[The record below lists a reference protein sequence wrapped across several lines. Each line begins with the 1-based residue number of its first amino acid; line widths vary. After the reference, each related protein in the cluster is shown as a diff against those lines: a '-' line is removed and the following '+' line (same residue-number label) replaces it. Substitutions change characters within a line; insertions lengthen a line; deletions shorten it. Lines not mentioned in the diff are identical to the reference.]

1 MARTINILP
10 EHLARKIAAG
20 EVVQRPESVVKELI
34 ENAIDAQARSVTV
47 VIRKAGKSFIQVS
60 DDGIGMS
67 AEDALTAFER
77 HATSKIASDEDL
89 GHIETLG
96 FRGEALASIAAVA
109 QVELKTRLAMSATG
123 GDVRGDALGTRIRI
137 AGGVREL
144 VEPVAMEAGTSVTVR
159 NLFYNT
165 PARRKFLKSDA
176 TEFKHIFETVQRT
189 AMAWHEVAF
198 TFVNDDEII
207 LDVQSTPTY
216 EQRIRDLLGEEFF
229 GSLIPVN
236 EGSGSLRIHGFV
248 SKPQFARKTRTEQI
262 FFLNR
267 RFITSR
273 VLSHAVY
280 SAYEHLVE
288 KGSFPFFVLFLEID
302 PSRVDVNVHPS
313 KLEVK
318 FDDES
323 GVYRQVLHT
332 VRGALSSH
340 DLAPPLELAGDKR
353 FSSSDAVEQGTGDQM
368 GSRTEMHLAF
378 MRKELQSEKASVFPS
393 SFRREAKLS
402 IIPLPHEIPV
412 STRSGAGVVDQEEP
426 RIWQLH
432 NKYILSQVKSG
443 LVIIDQH
450 AAHERILYER
460 AVEMLESNA
469 PLSQQ
474 LLFPQ
479 TVELP
484 PADFALVTE
493 LMSELQRLGFDLQIF
508 GKNTILV
515 SGIPADVRIGYEARI
530 LQDILDEYRDDRGE
544 VSLSIRDRLAKSF
557 ACRAAIKAGDPLSL
571 EEMRSLID
579 QLFATSIPYSCPH
592 GRPVIVKLS
601 LEEFDKFFGRT

>member
-34 ENAIDAQARSVTV
+34 ENAIDAQARSVTIV
-47 VIRKAGKSFIQVS
+47 VRNAGKSFIQVS

-67 AEDALTAFER
+67 PEDALTAFER
-77 HATSKIASDEDL
+77 HATSKIATDEDL
-89 GHIETLG
+89 EHIETLG

-109 QVELKTRLAMSATG
+109 QVELKTRLAVSATG
-123 GDVRGDALGTRIRI
+123 GDVQGDALGTRIRI

-176 TEFKHIFETVQRT
+176 TEFKHVFETVQRT

-229 GSLIPVN
+229 ESLIPVN
-236 EGSGSLRIHGFV
+236 EGSGSLRVYGFV

-273 VLSHAVY
+273 ALSHAVY

-302 PSRVDVNVHPS
+302 PGRVDVNVHPS

-323 GVYRQVLHT
+323 GVYREVLNT
-332 VRGALSSH
+332 VRRALGSH

-353 FSSSDAVEQGTGDQM
+353 LSPSDTVEQGRGDQR
-368 GSRTEMHLAF
+368 GSRIDMHLAF
-378 MRKELQSEKASVFPS
+378 MRSSSESETASMFPLS
-393 SFRREAKLS
+393 PRRETKLS
-402 IIPLPHEIPV
+402 IIPRPHEFPV
-412 STRSGAGVVDQEEP
+412 STPPGAGVVDQEEP

-460 AVEMLESNA
+460 AVQMLERNA

-479 TVELP
+479 SVELSS
-484 PADFALVTE
+484 ADFALVTE
-493 LMSELQRLGFDLQIF
+493 LLSELQRLGFDLQTF
-508 GKNTILV
+508 GKNTILI
-515 SGIPADVRIGYEARI
+515 SGIPADVRIGCEARI

-557 ACRAAIKAGDPLSL
+557 ACRAAIKAGDPLTV